1 MSIFVYD
8 KSYILDAIILFVRHI
23 RPSPLALYVPLPSP
37 PPSRVTYLFRV
48 QMRVSFTCVL

>member
-23 RPSPLALYVPLPSP
+23 RPSPLALYVPPPSP
-37 PPSRVTYLFRV
+37 PSSRAPLLLPVPKRV
-48 QMRVSFTCVL
+48 RITFVL